1 MNYAFGLDIT
11 IYDPVNSFVLL
22 MKYIHILLFISFL
35 ISLIFEKYLNDSRL
49 NEIQKQFVKKLMEYL
64 IKNGVLDYAELC
76 EETFFDLGE
85 SVADIFDGNI
95 KIFREIQKDINE
107 INKNGGKNL

>member
-1 MNYAFGLDIT
+1 MLCGVYND
-11 IYDPVNSFVLL
+11 
-22 MKYIHILLFISFL
+22 K
-35 ISLIFEKYLNDSRL
+35 IFEKYLNDSRL